1 MSMLGRTSLGLI
13 IYMNLIRNSV
23 MEEKEFLKQIEEL
36 IKKSMPGVSIDG
48 LSMETRL
55 IEDLRF
61 DSLGLFVLVC
71 YIEQHYKIKFDKYV
85 DIVFIS
91 DLYNYINQRLK

>member
-1 MSMLGRTSLGLI
+1 MLGRTSLGLI
-13 IYMNLIRNSV
+13 IYMNLTRINL
-23 MEEKEFLKQIEEL
+23 MEEKEFLKQIEDL
-36 IKKSMPGVSIDG
+36 IKKSMPDVSTDG
-48 LSMETRL
+48 LSMDTRL

-61 DSLGLFVLVC
+61 DSLGMFVLVNN
-71 YIEQHYKIKFDKYV
+71 IEQCYKIKFDDYI